1 MDFNP
6 SSKIRNFS
14 IIAHVDHGKSTLSD
28 KLLEYTHTIS
38 KRDLKD
44 QFLDNLE
51 LERER
56 GITIKLQTIRM
67 EYKGYI
73 LNLIDTPGHVD
84 FQGEVARSLRASDGA
99 ILLIDASGGI
109 EAQTIGNYLQ
119 AIELDIPVIPVLN
132 KVDIKGIDID
142 KVLAEIKAILG
153 FDREDIIFT
162 SGKTGIGIEK
172 LIDTII
178 EKIPPPSCDTSK
190 DQDPMDQYPKNFRG
204 FVFDSF
210 FDEYQG
216 VILLVKVVDGILKK
230 GDTIYFCSK
239 KKAMQVLSLG
249 YVRGKLDYQNEVHA
263 GDVCFITTGI
273 KYVKD
278 VVVQDTIVKNITD
291 KPVFEF
297 SKPKSMVFASIYPV
311 DAADIDNFKDAI
323 SKLALNDFSLDITP
337 VTNEILGFGYKCG
350 FLGLLHAD
358 VIKERLEMEYNV
370 SIFMSIPSVEYHVT
384 YNDNTEKEITSPTE
398 ISDFS
403 KIINIKEPYV
413 SMDIVA
419 SQKYFNKIVSFISSK
434 RGVFINSTFSQN
446 ESVNIERVII
456 TINLPLSSLIFN
468 FFDDLKSLTSGD
480 ASMDYALIGF
490 FDTDVVRVDFMV
502 NHELIEPLA
511 MLIHKDKAQEVALQ
525 YCSKLKDLIPRTQ
538 FSIPIQASINGKI
551 VARED
556 VKAFRKDVTQKLYGG
571 DPTRR
576 MKLLEKQ
583 KKGKKRTKRFG
594 KVDIPSDVFI
604 KLYT

>member
-28 KLLEYTHTIS
+28 KLLEYTNTIS

-67 EYKGYI
+67 EYKGYV

-142 KVLAEIKAILG
+142 KVLAEIKGILG
-153 FDREDIIFT
+153 FNREDIVFT
-162 SGKTGIGIEK
+162 SGKTGVGVEK

-178 EKIPPPSCDTSK
+178 EKIPPPKCDILK
-190 DQDPMDQYPKNFRG
+190 DKDPKNFRG

-216 VILLVKVVDGILKK
+216 VILLVRVVDGILKK

-249 YVRGKLDYQNEVHA
+249 YVRGKLDYQNEVHT

-278 VVVQDTIVKNITD
+278 VVVQDTIVKNITA
-291 KPVFEF
+291 KPIFEF
-297 SKPKSMVFASIYPV
+297 AKPKSMVFASIYPT

-337 VTNEILGFGYKCG
+337 ITNEILGFGYKCG

-384 YNDNTEKEITSPTE
+384 YNDHTEEQITSPTE

-419 SQKYFNKIVSFISSK
+419 SQQYFNRIISFISSK
-434 RGVFINSTFSQN
+434 RGIFINSTFSKDK
-446 ESVNIERVII
+446 SVNIERVII

-480 ASMDYALIGF
+480 ASMDYSLIGF
-490 FDTDVVRVDFMV
+490 FDTEVSRVDFIV

-511 MLIHKDKAQEVALQ
+511 MLVHKDKALEIALL

>member
-67 EYKGYI
+67 EYKGYT

-84 FQGEVARSLRASDGA
+84 FQGEVARSLKASDGA

-119 AIELDIPVIPVLN
+119 AIELNIPVIPVLN

-142 KVLAEIKAILG
+142 RVLAEIKAILG
-153 FDREDIIFT
+153 FNKEDIIFT
-162 SGKTGIGIEK
+162 SGKTGIGIDK
-172 LIDTII
+172 LINAII
-178 EKIPPPSCDTSK
+178 EKIPQPLCDVS
-190 DQDPMDQYPKNFRG
+190 KNFRG

-239 KKAMQVLSLG
+239 KKPMQVLSLG
-249 YVRGKLDYQNEVHA
+249 YVRGKLDPQNEVHA
-263 GDVCFITTGI
+263 GDVCFVTTGI

-278 VVVQDTIVKNITD
+278 VVVQDTIVKNIQD
-291 KPVFEF
+291 KPIFEI

-311 DAADIDNFKDAI
+311 DAADIDNFKDAVL
-323 SKLALNDFSLDITP
+323 KLSLNDYSLDVTP

-358 VIKERLEMEYNV
+358 VVKERLEIEYNV

-384 YNDNTEKEITSPTE
+384 YSDYTEADITSPTE

-413 SMDIVA
+413 SMDIIA
-419 SQKYFNKIVSFISSK
+419 SQQYFNKIVSFISSK

-446 ESVNIERVII
+446 KSVNIERVII

-480 ASMDYALIGF
+480 ASMDYSLIGF
-490 FDTDVVRVDFMV
+490 FDTEVVRVDFLV
-502 NHELIEPLA
+502 NHELIEPLS
-511 MLIHKDKAQEVALQ
+511 MLIHKDKALEVALQ
-525 YCSKLKDLIPRTQ
+525 YCTKLKDLIPRTQ